1 MKAISLFSG
10 GKDSY
15 LSVKIAQEQ
24 GLDIVE
30 LITVVPE
37 EFSMMYHYP
46 NSQMSKYPARLLGIP
61 VVFLN
66 ELEVPGHLREMHEKR
81 IEAVISGAVESEY
94 QKTRIEKMCTE
105 SGLISYTPLWRKN
118 QELLLRDLLLRGI
131 SPIIVSVS
139 AEGLDGSYL
148 GREIDDD
155 MIKRLIKVREQYG
168 INIIGEGGEYE
179 SFVVS
184 DQTIGKKIVIRKKI
198 VEWHGS
204 YGYLKIIDADIASTI
219 PY

>member
-1 MKAISLFSG
+1 MKAVSLFSG

-46 NSQMSKYPARLLGIP
+46 NSRMSKYPALLLGIP
-61 VVFLN
+61 VVFVK
-66 ELEVPGHLREMHEKR
+66 ELEVPGYLKGMHEKH
-81 IEAVISGAVESEY
+81 IEAVVSGAVESEY

-139 AEGLDGSYL
+139 AEGLDRSYL
-148 GREIDDD
+148 GKEINDDL
-155 MIKRLIKVREQYG
+155 IKRLIKVREKYG

-179 SFVVS
+179 SYVVS
-184 DQTIGKKIVIRKKI
+184 DQAISKRIVIRKKT

-204 YGYLKIIDADIASTI
+204 YGYLKIIEAEIA
-219 PY
+219 